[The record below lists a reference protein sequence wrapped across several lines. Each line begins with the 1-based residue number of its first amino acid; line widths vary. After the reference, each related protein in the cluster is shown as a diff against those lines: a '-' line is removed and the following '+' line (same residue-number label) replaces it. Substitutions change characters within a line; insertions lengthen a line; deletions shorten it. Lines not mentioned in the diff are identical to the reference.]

1 MKKTLI
7 LLIIGMIVF
16 SMATMDSQAARKSKK
31 SATAITQD
39 DINAMSATIDNLTRK
54 VYSNSLFSPQDN
66 AKMIEVKIKLDNQML
81 ISPDLT
87 LAPLYYKAGNLY
99 LAREYKKEAIDCFQ
113 TILEN
118 FPDTALAPKTAQA
131 LKNLGVEVV
140 NPNAEEEEEGSTTGQ
155 AADMQENQTEESS
168 TTSETQMQ

>member
-16 SMATMDSQAARKSKK
+16 SMVTMDSQAARKSKK

-87 LAPLYYKAGNLY
+87 LAP
-99 LAREYKKEAIDCFQ
+99 C
-113 TILEN
+113 TIKQVI
-118 FPDTALAPKTAQA
+118 FT
-131 LKNLGVEVV
+131 
-140 NPNAEEEEEGSTTGQ
+140 
-155 AADMQENQTEESS
+155 
-168 TTSETQMQ
+168 